1 MRVLELDR
9 LQGLLSRRRVG
20 RVEGIIV
27 FRLESN
33 WTGVAGSAI
42 TSQRLLEGKWCLGLP
57 GSLADMPS

>member
-33 WTGVAGSAI
+33 RMSVAGSAI

-57 GSLADMPS
+57 ASLADMPS